1 MPELRVDVS
10 DLKSESSNLIKEL
23 VVFLEEKANVKVETI
38 ANEIIVKGEEE
49 AISRKSLRAL
59 LKDFLQKVGVKGKV
73 KKGKGKNLIIT
84 KSKGKP
90 IFCGSDGEWKD
101 ELEKRLQTDDKI
113 VLLALGDV
121 KYEVLGYLNKRKDI
135 EILKLETRHM
145 KKREKGTGLKAIVRS
160 RANPT
165 TFRSCNRLYIQV
177 FTQFM
182 P

>member
-23 VVFLEEKANVKVETI
+23 VIFLEEKANVKVETT

-49 AISRKSLRAL
+49 VISRKSLRAL

-73 KKGKGKNLIIT
+73 KKSKKGKNLVIA

-90 IFCGSDGEWKD
+90 IFCGSGGEWKV
-101 ELEKRLQTDDKI
+101 ELEQRLQKDDEI

-121 KYEVLGYLNKRKDI
+121 KYEVLAYLNKRKDM
-135 EILKLETRHM
+135 EILKLETRQM
-145 KKREKGTGLKAIVRS
+145 KKRDKGTGLKATVRS
-160 RANPT
+160 RNKPD
-165 TFRSCNRLYIQV
+165 NLQKL
-177 FTQFM
+177 
-182 P
+182 